1 MSKKVNEMTEIAET
15 NETGFGDLELKISK
29 PTLNSDK
36 SLSITG
42 NFTELGAKIQGV
54 VDKYKNTVL
63 TEDNVSYVKTLK
75 GQFVSLRTGIERERK
90 EYKKVY
96 IEPASK
102 IIDSMCKELLQ
113 IVDEGE
119 SALGKQLEEY
129 DEKRKAELTLVLMD
143 YVDDSSARHNL
154 REEYKN
160 QIVLLDKYYNKTQHE
175 EDSADDIERQAVE
188 LEKKQ
193 KEYDSG
199 VELIKAEC
207 ADADFLPDSYIRELQ
222 YKSAME
228 IILEIKADKKTSMEI
243 KEKENKGEKVV
254 IGEEIDAEL
263 KKSFEKAG
271 EDLTRTRILRVTYKA
286 SQASIMAKFF
296 KENDISFE
304 FIKTDF

>member
-29 PTLNSDK
+29 PALNSDK

-102 IIDSMCKELLQ
+102 LIDSMCKELLQ

-175 EDSADDIERQAVE
+175 EDSADDIERQAME

-199 VELIKAEC
+199 VELILTEC
-207 ADADFLPDSYIRELQ
+207 ADADFLPDAYIRELQ

-228 IILEIKADKKTSMEI
+228 IILEIKADKKTRMEI

-271 EDLTRTRILRVTYKA
+271 EDLTRTRVLRVTYKA